1 MKAITFLGLR
11 VRLVVLVL
19 LAVIPALVLILYT
32 ARVQRLV
39 ARETCHE
46 NLSRIA
52 SLTASDLSGV
62 TEAARQLLRALAQ
75 FREIRGDDS
84 ADCRAAMT
92 RLQAMYTFYSTLA
105 VASPDGNVTC
115 SGTPL
120 TNPVSVADLS
130 WFQQAL
136 QSRNFVVGGAEQ
148 DRLTGTQAIHLAYP
162 IEDGGAVRSV
172 VFAALNLR
180 YLSGRVGLVR
190 LPEGASLVVADRNGA
205 VLAASPGE
213 ASESFLPKPAV
224 YRARGTIEL
233 ADATGQRRIYASYP
247 VGGKSGAADAYV
259 SVSMPTAVA
268 LAEANE
274 HLAHN
279 LIGLAVVSLLALAAA
294 WFGGHTIVLG
304 KANDELEL
312 RVQERTKQLAHE
324 QMLLQMLMDNM
335 PDTIYF
341 KDRHSR
347 FTRINRAQAEVLGVK
362 SPDDAIGKTD
372 ADFFTPEHAQA
383 ALADERRILESGE
396 SVINKKERIRR
407 ADGQYR
413 WVTATKVPLRDEH
426 GKIIGLVGISRELPP
441 DSA

>member
-1 MKAITFLGLR
+1 MKAISFLSLR
-11 VRLVVLVL
+11 VRLVILVL
-19 LAVIPALVLILYT
+19 LAVIPAWALILYT

-39 ARETCHE
+39 AQEACHE

-52 SLTASDLSGV
+52 GLTAADLAGGL
-62 TEAARQLLRALAQ
+62 EAAQQLLRGLAQ
-75 FREIRGDDS
+75 FREIRRGES
-84 ADCRAAMT
+84 ADCSAVMT
-92 RLQAMYTFYSTLA
+92 KLLGMYPFYSALA
-105 VASPDGNVTC
+105 VASAEGQVTC
-115 SGTPL
+115 SGVPL
-120 TNPVSVADLS
+120 TGPVSVADEN
-130 WFQQAL
+130 WFQQTVR
-136 QSRNFVVGGAEQ
+136 SRGVVVGGVQE
-148 DRLTGTQAIHLAYP
+148 DRLSGARSIHLAYP
-162 IEDGGAVRSV
+162 IEDDGGRVQSV

-180 YLSGRVGLVR
+180 YLSGRAGLVR

-205 VLAASPGE
+205 VLTASPGG
-213 ASESFLPKPAV
+213 ASASSLPKPAV
-224 YRARGTIEL
+224 YRARATTEL
-233 ADATGQRRIYASYP
+233 VDETGQRRIYAFCP

-259 SVSMPTAVA
+259 SVSMPTTVA

-312 RVQERTKQLAHE
+312 RVQERTKELAHE
-324 QMLLQMLMDNM
+324 QMLLRMLMDNM

-362 SPDDAIGKTD
+362 SPEDAIGKTD

-383 ALADERRILESGE
+383 ALADERHILTTGE

-426 GKIIGLVGISRELPP
+426 GKIIGLVGISREIPP
-441 DSA
+441 ET

>member
-1 MKAITFLGLR
+1 MKAITFLSLR
-11 VRLVVLVL
+11 VRLVILVL

-39 ARETCHE
+39 ARESCHE

-52 SLTASDLSGV
+52 SLTAADLSGV
-62 TEAARQLLRALAQ
+62 LEAAQQLLRGLSQ
-75 FREIRGDDS
+75 FREIRGGDS
-84 ADCRAAMT
+84 SDCSAVMT
-92 RLQAMYTFYSTLA
+92 KLLGMYSFYSALA
-105 VASPDGNVTC
+105 VASPDGHVTC
-115 SGTPL
+115 IGSPL
-120 TNPVSVADLS
+120 TNPVSVADRN
-130 WFQQAL
+130 WFQQAI
-136 QSRNFVVGGAEQ
+136 QSRDFVVGGAQE
-148 DRLTGTQAIHLAYP
+148 DRLSGARSIHLAYP
-162 IEDGGAVRSV
+162 IEDGGRVQSV

-180 YLSGRVGLVR
+180 YVSGRAGLVR

-205 VLAASPGE
+205 VLAASPGG
-213 ASESFLPKPAV
+213 ASESSLPKATV
-224 YRARGTIEL
+224 YRVRGTTEL
-233 ADATGQRRIYASYP
+233 ADTTGQPRIYAFCP

-259 SVSMPTAVA
+259 SVSMPKEAA

-304 KANDELEL
+304 EANDELEL

-324 QMLLQMLMDNM
+324 QMLLRMLMDNM

-383 ALADERRILESGE
+383 ALADERRILETGE

-407 ADGQYR
+407 ADGQFR

-426 GKIIGLVGISRELPP
+426 GKIIGLVGISREIPP
-441 DSA
+441 EG